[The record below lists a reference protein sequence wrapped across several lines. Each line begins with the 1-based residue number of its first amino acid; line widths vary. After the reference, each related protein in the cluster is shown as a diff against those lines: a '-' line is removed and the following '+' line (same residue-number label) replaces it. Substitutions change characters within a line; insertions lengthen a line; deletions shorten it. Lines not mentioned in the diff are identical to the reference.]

1 MVRRRVKV
9 DDLLLWEQNPRVEY
23 AGNQLGEINNIYN
36 SSNIN
41 SQSTSNRQLMNLAK
55 SIAEDGYQNEAEPI
69 LTIEKDGKYI
79 VRDGNR
85 RITCIKMLRNPQ
97 QYKAILDDADL
108 TRLQDLADRHKSN
121 IPDTL
126 EVLVFQE
133 NEEVKLKNIIRRKH
147 DGPQDGAG
155 TLPWPSVAK
164 GRFYGE
170 KDFTGKLEEQF
181 EEQFGQSLTSYI
193 GGSNAVTST
202 RRVFNSSPAK
212 KYLAIEDID
221 NLSGEEL
228 DKVKALADETKAYI
242 QETDT
247 QLSRLKISEIRES
260 IIDPLS
266 TRNQTKPSWDTISK
280 NKAAKFKGKQ
290 TKKFGLLGG
299 RYNFPKNIDY
309 GNPDNEDLNFLL
321 TALADFGQLKGAYSE
336 RMEKAYLLA
345 PAIRV
350 FYELAL
356 LMISKA
362 ELNEINL
369 PNSNVSVELEKN
381 VNYMQE
387 KFKSNKHF
395 ITSLS
400 DSRTLFDTY
409 QEASTV
415 ITGTDFAHYASRSNL
430 SSHKGA
436 KDYDLDE
443 IIHLFNKGVL
453 FALLSEQ
460 YVKYSNR
467 QNDSSR

>member
-23 AGNQLGEINNIYN
+23 AENQLDEINNIYN

-85 RITCIKMLRNPQ
+85 RITCVKMLRNPQ

-108 TRLQDLADRHKSN
+108 TRLQDLAHRHKSN

-133 NEEVKLKNIIRRKH
+133 NEEAKLKNIIRRKH

-164 GRFYGE
+164 GRFYNK

-212 KYLAIEDID
+212 KYLAIENID
-221 NLSGEEL
+221 NPTGEEL
-228 DKVKALADETKAYI
+228 DRVKALADETKAYI
-242 QETDT
+242 QETGA

-266 TRNQTKPSWDTISK
+266 TKNQTKPSWNTISK
-280 NKAAKFKGKQ
+280 NKAAKFKGNQ
-290 TKKFGLLGG
+290 AKKFGQLGG
-299 RYNFPKNIDY
+299 RYNFPTNIDY
-309 GNPDNEDLNFLL
+309 DNPDNEHLNFLL
-321 TALADFGQLKGAYSE
+321 TALADFGQLKGVYSD

-362 ELNEINL
+362 KLNGINL
-369 PNSNVSVELEKN
+369 PNSDVSKELKEN
-381 VNYMQE
+381 VNYMHE
-387 KFKSNKHF
+387 EFKNDKHF
-395 ITSLS
+395 LTYLS
-400 DSRTLFDTY
+400 NSRTLFDTY
-409 QEASTV
+409 QEANSV
-415 ITGTDFAHYASRSNL
+415 INGTNFAQSASNSNL
-430 SSHKGA
+430 SSHKGS
-436 KDYDLDE
+436 KDYDLDV
-443 IIHLFNKGVL
+443 IIHLFNDGVL

-460 YVKYSNR
+460 YVKYRHRKHGSL
-467 QNDSSR
+467 